1 MSFRLLFIGDVVG
14 ETGCAAVQALVPTLR
29 RELGLDAVV
38 ANGENSAPGGRG
50 ITAKSGSD
58 LLSVVDFL
66 TLGNHA
72 FDAQGGKEY
81 LGREQRVIRPANMRV
96 DLPGRGWG
104 TFEAGGV
111 CVGVANVQGRV
122 FMRETPRSP
131 FGAAEEMVTELE
143 ASGAELVLM
152 DMHAEA
158 TSEKQAMGYH
168 LESRLQALV
177 GTHTHVP
184 TADAQV
190 LPGGTAYVTDVGMT
204 GSTDSII
211 GLDREDFMDLF
222 LGRKP
227 SHIGVAKGPASL
239 NAVLIEMNAE
249 SRRATSIERIY
260 KDATPTQASLPTS
273 RPRSRTSTRSGW

>member
-1 MSFRLLFIGDVVG
+1 VG
-14 ETGCAAVQALVPTLR
+14 KAGCAAVRTLVPNLR
-29 RELGLDAVV
+29 RELELDAVV

-50 ITAKSGSD
+50 ITAESGSN

-72 FDAQGGKEY
+72 FDAKGGREY
-81 LGREQRVIRPANMRV
+81 LGREQRVVRPANMRV

-104 TFEAGGV
+104 TFEAGDV
-111 CVGVANVQGRV
+111 RVGVANVQGRV

-131 FGAAEEMVTELE
+131 FEAADEAVTELE
-143 ASGAELVLM
+143 ATGADLVLL
-152 DMHAEA
+152 DVHAEA

-168 LESRLQALV
+168 LRGRLQALV

-204 GSTDSII
+204 GSMSGII
-211 GLDREDFMDLF
+211 GLDKEDFMDFF

-227 SHIGVAKGPASL
+227 SHIGVSEGPASL
-239 NAVLIEMNAE
+239 NAVLIEVNTE
-249 SRRATSIERIY
+249 SRRATSIERVY
-260 KDATPTQASLPTS
+260 KDVTLASQDACD
-273 RPRSRTSTRSGW
+273 R